1 MILPVAGPA
10 LLRPNP
16 PTRMESNMSRISL
29 HATLALALSL
39 SLSAG
44 TALAGDETKPWSQV
58 VLGQPKL
65 SDPRQGQLIM
75 IAVSGKRDFSPE
87 TFYQLAPGK
96 HEFAV
101 APTIGG
107 NLGELR
113 AIAFTLELAPCTTYE
128 LIASVRP
135 GTSNDNRN
143 WLPVVRSAKP
153 IKRCLKKFGLT
164 APDKDAP
171 PPVIVPME

>member
-29 HATLALALSL
+29 HATLALAL